1 LRVNGEE
8 DSRFLLAGATGHGP
22 NLWASPYQGRL
33 AASPMPPRPSWA
45 GGRAAGLRQRAP
57 TGKLGSRD
65 RPKGAAE
72 SRDEFAARMTPAQI
86 AEAEKLAR
94 EWKIASR

>member
-8 DSRFLLAGATGHGP
+8 DSRFLLAGATGTRGMGP
-22 NLWASPYQGRL
+22 ICGRHRTKAGWL
-33 AASPMPPRPSWA
+33 PRRCLR
-45 GGRAAGLRQRAP
+45 GRAGLAGVPQDYVSAHQRANWH
-57 TGKLGSRD
+57 